1 MLKNNVQKDWQGLM
15 RSIRRC
21 LACMHRSPSRQSL
34 HKLVMI
40 LSKVD
45 WWIVHKLWIGILCT
59 NCGSLHKLVMILMIL
74 SKVDWWIV
82 HKL

>member
-40 LSKVD
+40 F
-45 WWIVHKLWIGILCT
+45 
-59 NCGSLHKLVMILMIL
+59 MIL

-82 HKL
+82 HNALPNFAIMVMLSMTYS